1 MELAMASALE
11 AIHVSHSAL
20 PIIDIGGLSSN
31 SLTDRKA
38 VAERL
43 RAACL
48 DNGFFYVV
56 NHGVPENLID
66 ALFDETRRFFD
77 SSAATKSAVDKSLS
91 FCQRGFESMRAQT
104 LEAGAPP
111 DLKESFYIGPELS
124 LDDPSVV
131 AGRFNHGPNQW
142 PAGMPGFRPVMEAYF
157 TTMLAL
163 SGKLMTGLALALD
176 LDEDYFTGYC
186 TNAHATLRLLH
197 YPPQPANAAPGE
209 KGAGAHSDF
218 GGITLLLQD
227 QAGGLQVQG
236 KTAGEWI
243 HATPIPGAFVV
254 NLGDMI
260 ARWTNDRFR
269 STVHRVVNAS
279 GRERYSVPF
288 FFSGN
293 PDQEVECL
301 PSCLANGEAPKYP
314 RTTVEGH
321 LKEMYRRTYK

>member
-1 MELAMASALE
+1 
-11 AIHVSHSAL
+11 
-20 PIIDIGGLSSN
+20 
-31 SLTDRKA
+31 
-38 VAERL
+38 
-43 RAACL
+43 
-48 DNGFFYVV
+48 V
-56 NHGVPENLID
+56 NHGVPEDLIEV
-66 ALFDETRRFFD
+66 LFAETRRFFD
-77 SSAATKSAVDKSLS
+77 SSAAAKSAVDKSLS
-91 FCQRGFESMRAQT
+91 FCQRGFEPMRAQT

-124 LDDPSVV
+124 LDDPKVV
-131 AGRFNHGPNQW
+131 ARRFNHGPNLW
-142 PAGMPGFRPVMEAYF
+142 PAGMPSFRPVTEAYF
-157 TTMLAL
+157 STMLGL
-163 SGKLMTGLALALD
+163 SQRLMTGLALALH
-176 LDEDYFTGYC
+176 LAEDYFAAYC
-186 TNAHATLRLLH
+186 TNPHATLRLLH

-227 QAGGLQVQG
+227 ETGGLQVQG

-269 STVHRVVNAS
+269 STVHRVVNVS

-293 PDQEVECL
+293 PDQVVECL
-301 PSCLANGEAPKYP
+301 PSCLESGEAPRYP

-321 LKEMYRRTYK
+321 LREMYRRTYK